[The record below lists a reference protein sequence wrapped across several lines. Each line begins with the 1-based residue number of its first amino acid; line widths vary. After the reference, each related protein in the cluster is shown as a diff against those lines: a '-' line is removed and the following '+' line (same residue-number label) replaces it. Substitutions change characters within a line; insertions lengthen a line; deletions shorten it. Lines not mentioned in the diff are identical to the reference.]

1 MKLLNKITNI
11 YLYFV
16 LVVFILLMDNTG
28 YYNILKVKWNIY
40 VYTSV
45 IYIVVILLIIAFK
58 ILNHSI
64 SIKEFKFN
72 KVYAFALIYVFSL
85 ILSCLFSPYKNNNFL
100 IGSFRMEGLI
110 VNIIY
115 VISFIVVALTYKFN
129 KKIIYV
135 VLIPSIIMGLII
147 IVQSLFFK
155 SVMCGSDYCYS
166 TIGNV
171 DTVGLIYSMYIT
183 LAIMLFIF
191 SKKINKIFIIISII
205 MSLIVMMIINVT
217 SMYVTLFV
225 IMLFILPYVCLKSTY
240 LFNYLLVVFFIT
252 LSYMLYHLEYI
263 YYILPIV
270 IVVLLIMIYCYK
282 RKYNIVSK
290 KNIIIGYTLLPLLM
304 LLMILGVYLINFK
317 SGFLYEVHSILHG
330 NLDDSFGTTRM
341 FLWKRTIKMV
351 DSRNILFGYG
361 TDTFSIPF
369 MNKYLGDL
377 IKSGY
382 VSIQDNACNIYLTR
396 LINIGV
402 VGLSSFTIFIGSI
415 FMMIRKNKN
424 TISTCILVTILSYL
438 IQGLFNIEVVIVTPI
453 FYILLSLYTS
463 SLNSN

>member
-64 SIKEFKFN
+64 SIKKFKFN

-225 IMLFILPYVCLKSTY
+225 IMLFILPYVSLKSTY

-369 MNKYLGDL
+369 MNKYLGGL

>member
-1 MKLLNKITNI
+1 MKLLNKITNM
-11 YLYFV
+11 YLYFI
-16 LVVFILLMDNTG
+16 LVVFILLIDNTG
-28 YYNILKVKWNIY
+28 YYNILKFKWNIY

-45 IYIVVILLIIAFK
+45 IYILVILLIIVFK

-129 KKIIYV
+129 KKILYA
-135 VLIPSIIMGLII
+135 VLTPSIIMGLII
-147 IVQSLFFK
+147 IIQSLFFK

-191 SKKINKIFIIISII
+191 CKSINKVFLIISII
-205 MSLIVMMIINVT
+205 ISLIVMMIINVT

-225 IMLFILPYVCLKSTY
+225 IMLLILPYICLASSY
-240 LFNYLLVVFFIT
+240 LFKYLLVILFIT
-252 LSYMLYHLEYI
+252 ISSMIYHLEYI
-263 YYILPIV
+263 HYLIPIV
-270 IVVLLIMIYCYK
+270 IGILLMVIICYK

-290 KNIIIGYTLLPLLM
+290 KNIIIGYTILPLFIVIIM
-304 LLMILGVYLINFK
+304 FVVYLINFK

-341 FLWKRTIKMV
+341 FLWKRTIKMI
-351 DSRNILFGYG
+351 DSRYVLFGYG
-361 TDTFSIPF
+361 IDTFGIPF
-369 MNKYLGDL
+369 MDKYLPDL
-377 IKSGY
+377 IKTGY

-402 VGLSSFTIFIGSI
+402 VGLSSFIFFIGSL

-424 TISTCILVTILSYL
+424 TISICILVTILSYL
-438 IQGLFNIEVVIVTPI
+438 IQGMFNIEVVIVTPI